1 MKVYYDQGFPILV
14 YGWLKRVKKSW
25 TTGPIVFDLPVC
37 PRSKKD
43 FKNITDWIMQPV
55 FNK

>member
-37 PRSKKD
+37 PRSTK
-43 FKNITDWIMQPV
+43 I
-55 FNK
+55 